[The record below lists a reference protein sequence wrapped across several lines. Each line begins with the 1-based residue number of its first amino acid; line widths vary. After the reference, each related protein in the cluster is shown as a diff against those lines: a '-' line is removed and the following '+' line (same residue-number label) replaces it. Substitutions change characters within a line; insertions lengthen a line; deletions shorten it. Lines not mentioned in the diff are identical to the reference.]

1 MLQIAGYQIHEQI
14 HRSPRSSVYRGQRE
28 LDGAAVVLKVLN
40 DELPSAEVVARFKRE
55 FEMGKLAAGQGAVP
69 VLALEPVR
77 GSWAL
82 VMEDVGARSLRS
94 VLDERRLDLEEAVA
108 IGARIA
114 AALVE
119 LHALRIVHKDVNPAN
134 IVVVP
139 STGAVR
145 LIDFGL

>member
-55 FEMGKLAAGQGAVP
+55 FEVGKLAAGQGAVP

-77 GSWAL
+77 GSWTL
-82 VMEDVGARSLRS
+82 E
-94 VLDERRLDLEEAVA
+94 LEEAVA

-145 LIDFGL
+145 LIDFGLATRLPRENPSLR